1 VAAKSSKTTF
11 AKLDR
16 ERRLREKRAL
26 KQARKDARK
35 ENADN
40 PGWSEG
46 ESSADDDL
54 SHLDRPLQLPDAQAP
69 AVSD

>member
-16 ERRLREKRAL
+16 ERKRREKRAA
-26 KQARKDARK
+26 KQARKDERK

-40 PGWSEG
+40 PAW
-46 ESSADDDL
+46 ADAEAPADL
-54 SHLDRPLQLPDAQAP
+54 THLDRPLQLPDEVP
-69 AVSD
+69 AVSE